1 MPLEGNPMKLRNLIW
16 KELWQ
21 RPTPLITSLAAV
33 ALGVTALVAIQS
45 ITASSEKKI
54 AGDMQSLGA
63 NVLVLPTSVSLQDYY
78 AADMH
83 GQTIPE
89 EYVTQ
94 LALARMPGVENLA
107 PKLCVAA
114 DVDSIPVTLTGILPR
129 SEFET
134 KTAWQGMS
142 FLANPV
148 GTDRGCCKKPVTDT
162 SGESDPNAL
171 ATQRTVQDLG
181 SDEVILGSDIAAQ
194 LGADVGDYLTLLGEN
209 FHVLTVLPPTGT
221 VDDSRLFAHLHSV
234 QRLSDSG
241 PVVNVIEIMACCED
255 AAGSLITDLSKELPN
270 TRVVTIAQIV
280 EAQISVNGL
289 MSRLS
294 WVFFGILLL
303 VAGASIASVM
313 YANVA
318 ERRKEIG
325 TLMALGATPSY
336 VTRMFLGKATILGV
350 AGGGVGFIAGTL
362 LAMAIGP
369 QLVGVSVLPLPYLCG
384 VGIATATVIAI
395 TASYLP
401 ARRAAKLDPCLCFS
415 D

>member
-1 MPLEGNPMKLRNLIW
+1 MKLRHLIW

-21 RPTPLITSLAAV
+21 RPTPLVTSLAAV

-45 ITASSEKKI
+45 ITVFSEEKI

-94 LALARMPGVENLA
+94 LALAKMAGVENLA

-129 SEFET
+129 SEFEA
-134 KTAWQGMS
+134 KSAWQGMA
-142 FLANPV
+142 FLTNSV
-148 GTDRGCCKKPVTDT
+148 GTDRGCCKKAVTDT
-162 SGESDPNAL
+162 SGESDPTSL
-171 ATQRTVQDLG
+171 ATQRTVQTLAE
-181 SDEVILGSDIAAQ
+181 DELILGSDIAVQ
-194 LGADVGDYLTLLGEN
+194 LGADVGDDLTLFGES
-209 FHVLTVLPPTGT
+209 FHVLSVLPTTGT
-221 VDDSRLFAHLHSV
+221 IDDSRLFAHLHSV
-234 QRLSDSG
+234 QRLSNSG

-270 TRVVTIAQIV
+270 TRIVTIAQVV
-280 EAQISVNGL
+280 EAQIAVNGL

-318 ERRKEIG
+318 ERRREIG
-325 TLMALGATPSY
+325 TLMALGATPGY

-350 AGGGVGFIAGTL
+350 AGGSIGFVAGTA
-362 LAMAIGP
+362 LAMVLGP
-369 QLVGVSVLPLPYLCG
+369 QLVGVSVLPMPYLCG
-384 VGIATATVIAI
+384 VGIATATTIAI
-395 TASYLP
+395 AASYLP
-401 ARRAAKLDPCLCFS
+401 ARRAARLDPCLCFS
-415 D
+415 E

>member
-1 MPLEGNPMKLRNLIW
+1 MKLRNLIW

-45 ITASSEKKI
+45 ITVFSEEKI

-94 LALARMPGVENLA
+94 LALARMAGVENLA

-114 DVDSIPVTLTGILPR
+114 EVDSIPVTLTGILPR
-129 SEFET
+129 SEFEA

-162 SGESDPNAL
+162 SGESDPTAL

-181 SDEVILGSDIAAQ
+181 KDELILGSDIAAQ
-194 LGADVGDYLTLLGEN
+194 LGADVGDELPLFGEN

-221 VDDSRLFAHLHSV
+221 IDDSRLFAHLHSV

-270 TRVVTIAQIV
+270 TRVVTIAQVV
-280 EAQISVNGL
+280 EAQIAVNGL

-318 ERRKEIG
+318 ERRREIG
-325 TLMALGATPSY
+325 TLMALGATPGY

-350 AGGGVGFIAGTL
+350 AGGGLGFVAGTI

-369 QLVGVSVLPLPYLCG
+369 QLVGVSVLPLPYLSG
-384 VGIATATVIAI
+384 VGIATATVIAVA
-395 TASYLP
+395 ASYLP
-401 ARRAAKLDPCLCFS
+401 ARRAARLDPCLCFAEG
-415 D
+415 